1 MYYIYA
7 YIYIYTYIIYIYNIY
22 NIMYIICIWQNHG
35 YNTYIRIKYLWKQC
49 IREHDRQ
56 HLDGYNHA
64 TEAAET

>member
-1 MYYIYA
+1 M
-7 YIYIYTYIIYIYNIY
+7 YNIY